1 MHAGSD
7 AGWTVVMPRGP
18 MPDILPLTEEE
29 ETKLFGGVGG
39 MEGLKV
45 SNCDG
50 EDGDAGKKLERQ
62 GTSHEKENEKW
73 YKAAKKVSL
82 ASGLDLG
89 SSSWDFRVQVVDT
102 DSVLGGEEEW
112 SAEYAFGFV
121 ELGTMVC
128 S

>member
-18 MPDILPLTEEE
+18 VPDILPLTEEE

-45 SNCDG
+45 SNGDGTG
-50 EDGDAGKKLERQ
+50 EDGDGGKRLERQ

-82 ASGLDLG
+82 ASELETGCSVLG
-89 SSSWDFRVQVVDT
+89 SSGFKSWILTVH
-102 DSVLGGEEEW
+102 
-112 SAEYAFGFV
+112 
-121 ELGTMVC
+121 
-128 S
+128 